1 MLRPQKLSADE
12 FSGHHGVNLSN
23 TVMMDSHIFRA
34 YDIRGDVR
42 TQLTPEAVFV
52 IGRALAEARFAA
64 GETVA
69 VGRDAREHSPIIAQK
84 LIEGLTLQ
92 GVHVVDLGQITTP
105 MLYFALFGHD
115 FDGGVMVTGSH
126 NPIFD
131 NGLKICRKTHSFLG
145 EDIQAVYRRTLE
157 PFEAASE
164 RGTVRSLDVTQAYVD
179 DIVSRVPAVS
189 KLSIVIDAGNGVAGP
204 FAQRLMSHYASEL
217 TSLYCDPDGSFPNHH
232 PDPSVPKNLED
243 CRQVVLAKG
252 ATLGLGF
259 DGDGDRLGVIDRDG
273 TIIPADRL
281 IVLFAREILSRRA
294 HATIIGDV
302 KCSKFTFDDIA
313 HHGGT
318 PVMSK
323 TGHALIKAKI
333 RETGAALAGEMS
345 GHFFFEDR
353 WFGFDDALYAAA
365 RLVEIAANAAQEG
378 KSLQDLLSDLP
389 QSCATPELRFDC
401 PDDIKFEL
409 AKAMC
414 AHYSKLYPTS
424 DLDGAR
430 IDFPNGWALIRAS
443 NTQPVIVMRVEADS
457 AEAVNAIM
465 ADLKQEIARF
475 GVQLED

>member
-1 MLRPQKLSADE
+1 MIDP
-12 FSGHHGVNLSN
+12 
-23 TVMMDSHIFRA
+23 HIFRA

-42 TQLTPEAVFV
+42 TQLTPEAAFV

-64 GETVA
+64 GETV
-69 VGRDAREHSPIIAQK
+69 VIGRDARDHSPLIAQN

-105 MLYFALFGHD
+105 MLYFALFRHE

-131 NGLKICRKTHSFLG
+131 NGLKICRKTQSFLG
-145 EDIQAVYRRTLE
+145 ADIQAVYHRTKE
-157 PFEAASE
+157 PFEPASE
-164 RGTVRSLDVTQAYVD
+164 RGKVRSLDVTQDYID
-179 DIVSRVPAVS
+179 DIVSRVSAVS
-189 KLSIVIDAGNGVAGP
+189 KLSMVIDAGNGVAGP
-204 FAQRLMSHYASEL
+204 FAQRLMSHYATDL
-217 TSLYCDPDGSFPNHH
+217 TCLYCEPDGSFPNHH

-243 CRQVVLAKG
+243 CRRLVIEKG
-252 ATLGLGF
+252 AAIGLGF

-281 IVLFAREILSRRA
+281 IVLFAREILARRTG
-294 HATIIGDV
+294 ATIIGDV

-313 HHGGT
+313 VHGGT

-365 RLVEIAANAAQEG
+365 RLVEIAANAEKAG
-378 KSLQDLLSDLP
+378 KTLQNLLSDLP

-443 NTQPVIVMRVEADS
+443 NTQPVIVMRIEADS
-457 AEAVNAIM
+457 PEAVNAIM
-465 ADLKQEIARF
+465 TDIRKEIARF
-475 GVQLED
+475 GVNLED